1 MIHALCQEAQNA
13 NAFGRQL
20 GNYADIS
27 IALKM
32 NESPVDLKFKH
43 SDASREPCAHLGQQ
57 WKVMVWQPRCSGTSV
72 SWICRGSNRQNF
84 SHGEEITVGDHQLQN
99 FAHDGKHSKVVPKRK
114 SVKIVLWWNSISKS
128 HIRPCW
134 TVGWGSWSFDRA
146 SDSTACQSDC

>member
-43 SDASREPCAHLGQQ
+43 SDASREPCFRTDRIKPGFFRIHSRLLHL
-57 WKVMVWQPRCSGTSV
+57 PASRAV
-72 SWICRGSNRQNF
+72 SWSGGRSPGQPTSAQAATRYKPV
-84 SHGEEITVGDHQLQN
+84 SRS
-99 FAHDGKHSKVVPKRK
+99 AS
-114 SVKIVLWWNSISKS
+114 
-128 HIRPCW
+128 RPARSARSAGRPAQPAGHLVMPL
-134 TVGWGSWSFDRA
+134 TG
-146 SDSTACQSDC
+146 